1 MITLTCTP
9 VVNESI
15 LYWIKLQGLGDSSS
29 ELDEANFYGSY
40 PPKINVSG
48 TDVRPKEVVLVV
60 LALLV
65 LVLSLCLFFKKV
77 FVSTSIK

>member
-1 MITLTCTP
+1 M
-9 VVNESI
+9 
-15 LYWIKLQGLGDSSS
+15 WD
-29 ELDEANFYGSY
+29 SY
-40 PPKINVSG
+40 PPKVNVSG

-77 FVSTSIK
+77 FWPGKAVMQFKSFRNYPPVRKASRELANFIKRKTHPP